1 MHKATSHRDLRGTWQ
16 QGMAIHFFFPAF
28 SAALVTLP
36 PAVGG
41 SLKLTDLMT
50 NVNRKI
56 EEKDGFDSSSIPHW
70 LRL

>member
-1 MHKATSHRDLRGTWQ
+1 MATRHRDLRETPK
-16 QGMAIHFFFPAF
+16 QGMAIHFFFSAF

-41 SLKLTDLMT
+41 SLQLTDLMT
-50 NVNRKI
+50 NVNRNI
-56 EEKDGFDSSSIPHW
+56 EEKDRFDSSSIPNW

>member
-1 MHKATSHRDLRGTWQ
+1 
-16 QGMAIHFFFPAF
+16 MAIHFFFPAS

-36 PAVGG
+36 PAVGR

-50 NVNRKI
+50 NVNHKI
-56 EEKDGFDSSSIPHW
+56 KEKDGFDSSITPDW